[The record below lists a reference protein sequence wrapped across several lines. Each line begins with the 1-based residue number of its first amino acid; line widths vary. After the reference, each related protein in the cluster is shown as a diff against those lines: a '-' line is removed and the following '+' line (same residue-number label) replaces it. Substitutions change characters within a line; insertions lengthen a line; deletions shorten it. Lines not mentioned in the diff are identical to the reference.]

1 LPSKI
6 KIAALKTIRSTINI
20 NASGSFCSPDPPSK
34 HSVSFTIK
42 KLAQEAFLVIG
53 RAGKKTIIPVRRL
66 LYKREALRRVSP
78 YATQSG
84 KEVRRALA
92 HRKGEICRFVT
103 PFLNYDRTLTSAGF
117 LVFLRFLTPRTKN
130 LSLRIG

>member
-53 RAGKKTIIPVRRL
+53 RAGKKAIIPVRRL

-84 KEVRRALA
+84 K
-92 HRKGEICRFVT
+92 KSGE
-103 PFLNYDRTLTSAGF
+103 LWLTEKEKSA
-117 LVFLRFLTPRTKN
+117 V
-130 LSLRIG
+130 LSLLF

>member
-20 NASGSFCSPDPPSK
+20 NASGSFCSPDPPSR

-84 KEVRRALA
+84 K
-92 HRKGEICRFVT
+92 KSGELWLTEKEKSAVLSLL
-103 PFLNYDRTLTSAGF
+103 LNYDRTLTSAGV
-117 LVFLRFLTPRTKN
+117 LVFLRFLTPGTKN
-130 LSLRIG
+130 LSLR